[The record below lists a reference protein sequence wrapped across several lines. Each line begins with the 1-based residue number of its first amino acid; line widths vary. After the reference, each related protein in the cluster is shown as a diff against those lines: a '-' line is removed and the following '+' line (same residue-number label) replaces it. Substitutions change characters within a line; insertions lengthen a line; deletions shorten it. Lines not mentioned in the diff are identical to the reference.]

1 MDLPG
6 ELMEKPSKPDAWKE
20 PGSPLL
26 SSQQQEGPPPQQ
38 EGWGVGSRP
47 GSCQLALKELQDFP
61 KVTGIVSQIRIR
73 PLRGNPRF
81 FSFPYIDESSC

>member
-20 PGSPLL
+20 PGSSLL

-38 EGWGVGSRP
+38 GWGMGSRP

-73 PLRGNPRF
+73 LKGGTQG
-81 FSFPYIDESSC
+81 SFHSHT

>member
-38 EGWGVGSRP
+38 EGGGGLQTRQLPTGSERAS
-47 GSCQLALKELQDFP
+47 GL
-61 KVTGIVSQIRIR
+61 SQSHRDC
-73 PLRGNPRF
+73 F
-81 FSFPYIDESSC
+81 TD

>member
-38 EGWGVGSRP
+38 EGGGWAP
-47 GSCQLALKELQDFP
+47 DQAAANWL
-61 KVTGIVSQIRIR
+61 
-73 PLRGNPRF
+73 
-81 FSFPYIDESSC
+81 